1 MLLCM
6 RYIILIHIILAILL
20 HYVSS
25 AVYFNQLGS
34 SLCSYLE
41 SYEQLPSHLI
51 GQCGLPIC
59 SSGKSSINSNNNTYN
74 SKNSSADIPITS
86 HSDLYTESA
95 QPNTDTNRIK
105 DHNSDPIPYRV
116 VLSYGHNGLGNQLY
130 QHAFA
135 YSVAMSLNAKLYI
148 QLIPPELYVGK
159 RWMIITILIV

>member
-51 GQCGLPIC
+51 GQCGIPTC
-59 SSGKSSINSNNNTYN
+59 SSSKSSINSNNNTYN
-74 SKNSSADIPITS
+74 SKRGSHISGTS
-86 HSDLYTESA
+86 HNDLYSNST
-95 QPNTDTNRIK
+95 QFTTDTDGIE
-105 DHNSDPIPYRV
+105 DHNSDSLPYRI

-130 QHAFA
+130 QHSFA
-135 YSVAMSLNAKLYI
+135 YSVAKSLKAKLYI

-159 RWMIITILIV
+159 ILIAISLIA

>member
-59 SSGKSSINSNNNTYN
+59 SSSSSSINSNNNTYN
-74 SKNSSADIPITS
+74 TKNGSVDISITN
-86 HSDLYTESA
+86 HNGLYTDST
-95 QPNTDTNRIK
+95 QPNTHTDRVD
-105 DHNSDPIPYRV
+105 DHNSDSEPYRV
-116 VLSYGHNGLGNQLY
+116 VLSYGHNGLGNQIY
-130 QHAFA
+130 QHSFA
-135 YSVAMSLNAKLYI
+135 YSVAKSLKAKLYL
-148 QLIPPELYVGK
+148 QVIPPELYVGK
-159 RWMIITILIV
+159 ILIAIRVM